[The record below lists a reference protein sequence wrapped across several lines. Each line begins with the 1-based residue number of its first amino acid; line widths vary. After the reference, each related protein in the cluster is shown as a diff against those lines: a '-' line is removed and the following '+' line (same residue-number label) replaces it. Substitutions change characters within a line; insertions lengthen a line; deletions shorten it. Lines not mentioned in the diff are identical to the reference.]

1 MICLRIAKKTLTI
14 RQTTLIDPFRTE
26 LTWNTWQNFDSDADI
41 FDFAQSAVIADAYQ
55 FVYPFSKLE
64 KEHLLDVYK
73 LYVLT
78 DVLWF
83 FERGDVSDF
92 YERRKIEVLSR
103 LGQAKFSRRI
113 LQ

>member
-1 MICLRIAKKTLTI
+1 M
-14 RQTTLIDPFRTE
+14 FRKP
-26 LTWNTWQNFDSDADI
+26 I

-55 FVYPFSKLE
+55 FVCPFSKLE

-92 YERRKIEVLSR
+92 YERRKIEALSR